1 MIEFFYDIGSPY
13 SYLASERIEALAER
27 TDTQVWWRPFLLS
40 GVFREVGADLG
51 VSLGPQQR
59 NMVRDLGRWSQRMG
73 LSLRFPKVFPV
84 PTADA
89 MRILVLAPRPERA
102 ALSHVLFRALWG
114 EGHDISDRSVLQELL
129 GKERIAQLEQ
139 SEADLKLER
148 ITQEAIARGAFGSP
162 SFFVGDQLFFGNDRM
177 DFLEEALSRSGAGR

>member
-27 TDTQVWWRPFLLS
+27 TNTQVWWRPFLLS

-59 NMVRDLGRWSQRMG
+59 NMVRDLGRWAQRMG
-73 LSLRFPKVFPV
+73 IALRFPKVFPV

-89 MRILVLAPRPERA
+89 MRILVLAPRSERA
-102 ALSHVLFRALWG
+102 NLSHLLFRGLWG
-114 EGHDISDRSVLQELL
+114 EGLDISDPSVLQDVV
-129 GKERIAQLEQ
+129 GKERMLQLEQ

-162 SFFVGDQLFFGNDRM
+162 SFFVGDELFFGNDRL
-177 DFLEEALSRSGAGR
+177 DFLEEALQRSSTGK

>member
-27 TDTQVWWRPFLLS
+27 TGTQVWWRPFLLS

-51 VSLGPQQR
+51 MSLGPQQR
-59 NMVRDLGRWSQRMG
+59 NMVRDLGRWAQRMG
-73 LSLRFPKVFPV
+73 VSLRFPEVFPV
-84 PTADA
+84 PTTDA
-89 MRILVLAPRPERA
+89 MRLVVLAPRAERA
-102 ALSHVLFRALWG
+102 ELSHVLFRALWG
-114 EGHDISDRSVLQELL
+114 EGRDLSDPSVLQDLL
-129 GKERIAQLEQ
+129 GDERANQVAQ

-162 SFFVGDQLFFGNDRM
+162 SFFVGDELFFGNDRM
-177 DFLEEALSRSGAGR
+177 DFLEEALQRSAARG

>member
-27 TDTQVWWRPFLLS
+27 TGSKVWWRPFLLS

-51 VSLGPQQR
+51 MSLGPQQR
-59 NMVRDLGRWSQRMG
+59 NMVRDLGRWAERLG

-84 PTADA
+84 PTAHA
-89 MRILVLAPRPERA
+89 MGILVLADRGERA
-102 ALSHVLFRALWG
+102 NLSHLLFRALWADG
-114 EGHDISDRSVLQELL
+114 RDISDLSVLEDIV
-129 GKERIAQLEQ
+129 GKERVATLKQG
-139 SEADLKLER
+139 EAKVKLER

-162 SFFVGDQLFFGNDRM
+162 SFFLGDALFFGNDRL
-177 DFLEEALSRSGAGR
+177 DFLEEALRRSGPAR